1 MICAQEISN
10 LTYGFLQHRDTRQIY
25 HPEMIWILPVERTAM
40 TNQNMLVMQ
49 QIQRELLIGVDI
61 ELFDVQ
67 LREDI
72 KRRFRLNCG
81 NAGNFIEHLIDQ
93 IGRASCRERVLRL
106 V

>member
-61 ELFDVQ
+61 ELLTSSFGK
-67 LREDI
+67 I
-72 KRRFRLNCG
+72 
-81 NAGNFIEHLIDQ
+81 
-93 IGRASCRERVLRL
+93 
-106 V
+106 